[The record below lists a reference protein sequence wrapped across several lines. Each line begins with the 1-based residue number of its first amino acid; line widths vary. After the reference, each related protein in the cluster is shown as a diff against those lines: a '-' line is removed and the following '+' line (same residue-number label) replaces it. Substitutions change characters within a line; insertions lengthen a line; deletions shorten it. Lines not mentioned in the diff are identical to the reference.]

1 MNGHKKLVSRRE
13 MLAAA
18 LALGGYAVA
27 GPAGSVFA
35 QEAERQLTP
44 SQGMGPFYP
53 LLKPLDRDAD
63 LTAI

>member
-1 MNGHKKLVSRRE
+1 MNGYKKLVSRRA

-18 LALGGYAVA
+18 LALGGDAVA

-44 SQGMGPFYP
+44 S
-53 LLKPLDRDAD
+53 
-63 LTAI
+63 LTS